1 MELDFYNDTQSE
13 LETLAFHLYPNAYK
27 EGGSLTATMEG
38 DLEFFN
44 RAPIYSTLEDDYVVD
59 LTDAECKLNYWGG
72 VGEYGVWMVQIVSD
86 EIGSDGFSSQIA
98 SPHLD
103 ETGIPTGTYTASK
116 GVEPG
121 TFLPG
126 ELSSNNMVSGTWYVG
141 GFNGQSY
148 TERAPAVDGEIH
160 VTNNGDGTYVIDFE
174 CTDDAEVPHTFSGS
188 WSGTAIYENA
198 GNAVRSLVVSPNV
211 PDEAGRA
218 AVRAA
223 KLTEARAAKPADTG
237 KQKLSVVRAA
247 DNAGK
252 ALRASK
258 Y

>member
-1 MELDFYNDTQSE
+1 M
-13 LETLAFHLYPNAYK
+13 
-27 EGGSLTATMEG
+27 
-38 DLEFFN
+38 
-44 RAPIYSTLEDDYVVD
+44 
-59 LTDAECKLNYWGG
+59 
-72 VGEYGVWMVQIVSD
+72 
-86 EIGSDGFSSQIA
+86 
-98 SPHLD
+98 
-103 ETGIPTGTYTASK
+103 
-116 GVEPG
+116 
-121 TFLPG
+121 
-126 ELSSNNMVSGTWYVG
+126 
-141 GFNGQSY
+141 
-148 TERAPAVDGEIH
+148 
-160 VTNNGDGTYVIDFE
+160 IDFE

-223 KLTEARAAKPADTG
+223 KLTEASAAKPADTG

>member
-1 MELDFYNDTQSE
+1 MRIEETGSGSGYRFTFDFT
-13 LETLAFHLYPNAYK
+13 TK

-59 LTDAECKLNYWGG
+59 LTDAECKLNYWGN
-72 VGEYGVWMVQIVSD
+72 VGDYGVWMVQIVSD

-126 ELSSNNMVSGTWYVG
+126 EMSSNNMVSGTWYVG

-148 TERAPAVDGEIH
+148 TERAPAVDGEIR

-188 WSGTAIYENA
+188 WSGTAIYGNA

-223 KLTEARAAKPADTG
+223 KLTEARAAKPAD
-237 KQKLSVVRAA
+237 RAA

>member
-1 MELDFYNDTQSE
+1 M
-13 LETLAFHLYPNAYK
+13 
-27 EGGSLTATMEG
+27 
-38 DLEFFN
+38 
-44 RAPIYSTLEDDYVVD
+44 
-59 LTDAECKLNYWGG
+59 
-72 VGEYGVWMVQIVSD
+72 
-86 EIGSDGFSSQIA
+86 
-98 SPHLD
+98 
-103 ETGIPTGTYTASK
+103 
-116 GVEPG
+116 
-121 TFLPG
+121 
-126 ELSSNNMVSGTWYVG
+126 
-141 GFNGQSY
+141 
-148 TERAPAVDGEIH
+148 
-160 VTNNGDGTYVIDFE
+160 IDFE

-188 WSGTAIYENA
+188 WSGTAIYGNA

-223 KLTEARAAKPADTG
+223 KLTEARAAEPG

>member
-1 MELDFYNDTQSE
+1 
-13 LETLAFHLYPNAYK
+13 
-27 EGGSLTATMEG
+27 
-38 DLEFFN
+38 
-44 RAPIYSTLEDDYVVD
+44 
-59 LTDAECKLNYWGG
+59 
-72 VGEYGVWMVQIVSD
+72 
-86 EIGSDGFSSQIA
+86 
-98 SPHLD
+98 
-103 ETGIPTGTYTASK
+103 
-116 GVEPG
+116 
-121 TFLPG
+121 
-126 ELSSNNMVSGTWYVG
+126 MVSGTWYVG
-141 GFNGQSY
+141 GFDGQSY
-148 TERAPAVDGEIH
+148 TKQAPAVDGEIR
-160 VTNNGDGTYVIDFE
+160 VTNNGDGTYEISFE
-174 CTDDAEVPHTFSGS
+174 CIDDAEVPHTFSGS